1 MTHSFQNDPDVQFA
15 SQEDLD
21 NFGGNDADELGNT
34 TSDDVSDL
42 DVDAPDGDE
51 AEDTVAEGTEAAP
64 TDKPTKAKKE
74 STRPPVPEGYI
85 SPVQF
90 AKVLTE
96 HKIKNGTLEEGKVI
110 APQVVY
116 SYIKNNP
123 ADGKYPFPARTDVE
137 GRALV
142 LKADEGLKWWDE
154 KDARVKAQK
163 TAKAQRDA
171 AKANAA
177 QTSSQAAAETG
188 EVATGPVEE
197 AE

>member
-1 MTHSFQNDPDVQFA
+1 MTHSFDSSGRQDPDVQFA
-15 SQEDLD
+15 TAE
-21 NFGGNDADELGNT
+21 DADEFGNT
-34 TSDDVSDL
+34 ASDDVSDL
-42 DVDAPDGDE
+42 DVDAPDADE

-64 TDKPTKAKKE
+64 TDKPAAKAKKE
-74 STRPPVPEGYI
+74 STRPPVPEGLV

-90 AKVLTE
+90 AKLLTE

-116 SYIKNNP
+116 SYIKNNMGEG
-123 ADGKYPFPARTDVE
+123 AKYPFPARTDVP

-142 LKADEGLKWWDE
+142 LDPAEGLAWWDA

-163 TAKAQRDA
+163 TAKAQKDA

-177 QTSSQAAAETG
+177 QTSPQAAAETG